1 MTRTAPDGGRQDLG
15 SDLDI
20 ESGNGRRHG
29 AARRFL
35 RLLRLRLIIPM
46 IRAGGKPENTARAVA
61 VGLFYAFTPTFGI
74 QMALTFVHWYISR
87 TFFRK
92 DFNVV
97 VAMAWTWVTN
107 FFTVPICYYAFFLTG
122 QIMLGRWDD
131 LSGFNSFRNFWET
144 AMGRTGGD
152 PTSIQAWET
161 YFSIIVEGWGLAIL
175 VGSVPFAV
183 VGYIVGYYWTLRVAI
198 RWRAA
203 KLAKRAA
210 KAEAR
215 RAGQTA

>member
-1 MTRTAPDGGRQDLG
+1 MGTDEQNTGVGK
-15 SDLDI
+15 
-20 ESGNGRRHG
+20 RRHS
-29 AARRFL
+29 APRRFM

-61 VGLFYAFTPTFGI
+61 VGLLYAFTPTFGI
-74 QMALTFVHWYISR
+74 QMALTILHWYISR
-87 TFFRK
+87 KFFRK

-97 VAMAWTWVTN
+97 IAMAWTWVTN
-107 FFTVPICYYAFFLTG
+107 FVTVPVCYYAFFLTG
-122 QIMLGRWDD
+122 QVLLGRWND
-131 LSGFNSFRNFWET
+131 LSGFESFNNFWQT
-144 AMGRTGGD
+144 AMGKTGND

-161 YFSIIVEGWGLAIL
+161 YFSIIFEGWGLAIL

-183 VGYIVGYYWTLRVAI
+183 VGYVVGYYWTLRVAI

-210 KAEAR
+210 QADAR
-215 RAGQTA
+215 RGGQTA

>member
-1 MTRTAPDGGRQDLG
+1 MGTDEKHQGARK
-15 SDLDI
+15 
-20 ESGNGRRHG
+20 RRHS
-29 AARRFL
+29 ATRRFL
-35 RLLRLRLIIPM
+35 RLLRLRLVIPM

-61 VGLFYAFTPTFGI
+61 VGLLYAFTPTFGI

-87 TFFRK
+87 MFFRK

-107 FFTVPICYYAFFLTG
+107 FVTVPICYYAFFLTG
-122 QIMLGRWDD
+122 QVLLGRWDD
-131 LSGFNSFRNFWET
+131 LSGFDSFQNFWET

-175 VGSVPFAV
+175 VGSIPFAV
-183 VGYIVGYYWTLRVAI
+183 VGYVVGYYWTLRVAI
-198 RWRAA
+198 RWRSA

-210 KAEAR
+210 VAEAR
-215 RAGQTA
+215 RRGETA

>member
-1 MTRTAPDGGRQDLG
+1 MGIKEHFKVAKTPRRSVLG
-15 SDLDI
+15 
-20 ESGNGRRHG
+20 
-29 AARRFL
+29 RFL
-35 RLLRLRLIIPM
+35 RLLRLRLVIPM
-46 IRAGGKPENTARAVA
+46 IRAGGNPENTARAVA

-74 QMALTFVHWYISR
+74 QMVITFVHWYVSKVI
-87 TFFRK
+87 FKK

-122 QIMLGRWDD
+122 QVILGRWDD
-131 LSGFNSFRNFWET
+131 LTGFDSFRNFWET

-152 PTSIQAWET
+152 PTSLSAWET

-175 VGSVPFAV
+175 VGSIPFAFL
-183 VGYIVGYYWTLRVAI
+183 GYVIGYHWTLRVVM

-210 KAEAR
+210 RADAR
-215 RAGQTA
+215 QRSGTA

>member
-1 MTRTAPDGGRQDLG
+1 MGTEIDNGTE
-15 SDLDI
+15 
-20 ESGNGRRHG
+20 ESRRHG
-29 AARRFL
+29 PLRRFL

-61 VGLFYAFTPTFGI
+61 VGLLYAFTPTFGI

-122 QIMLGRWDD
+122 QVMLGRWDD
-131 LSGFNSFRNFWET
+131 LSGFESFKNFWQT
-144 AMGRTGGD
+144 AMGETGGD
-152 PTSIQAWET
+152 PTSIEAWET

-175 VGSVPFAV
+175 VGSIPFAV
-183 VGYIVGYYWTLRVAI
+183 IGYVVGYYWTLRVAI

-215 RAGQTA
+215 REARRRGQTA